1 MGHHTY
7 VTYTYDSFWWVGMI
21 TSIEKGDAKI
31 EFMHL
36 HGPRKT
42 FCGTTVADTF
52 YVPLDILVMITAPTT
67 KTGCRYTNSDYH
79 EMIASFP

>member
-1 MGHHTY
+1 
-7 VTYTYDSFWWVGMI
+7 MI

-36 HGPRKT
+36 HSRRKT
-42 FCGTTVADTF
+42 FCVTTVADTC

-67 KTGCRYTNSDYH
+67 KTGCTYNNSDYH